1 MPSYAYRAYTEAGQR
16 RDGRIEAEGTSA
28 AEQPLGLE
36 GLKIVE
42 LNPAPPRKTM
52 ADYFPSLYQI
62 SRADIILFTRQLAT
76 FVGAGVP
83 MSRALGTIAQE
94 TASPLFKRVIL
105 AVLDDL
111 ERGQNVSEALAKH
124 LRVIPALYSDL
135 VRVAELTG
143 NLEATLTEL
152 AGYLRRDLNTA
163 RRVQAAMIYPAVI
176 LVVATGVVIILVF
189 FALPAFVRIFAE
201 FRVELPLSTRILI
214 GIVNFTRQWALI
226 IAAVIITIAGAM
238 VLALRT
244 SRGIYAKDQLSIK
257 APILGPIVLSAVLN
271 RFARTLAMVLKAG
284 VPGPAG
290 TPKRPVRRGLTL
302 RESTAAMPSLAVI
315 VPPVLRAFPAP
326 TLAPPRHQQETTL
339 DRMTPSDAEYIKSQP
354 YLAAANYAHLSLGG
368 YSFSTQVLHYN
379 KNLNPN
385 FAAGNADTGLQE
397 IGRASCRERV

>member
-1 MPSYAYRAYTEAGQR
+1 MPSYAYLAYTEAGQR
-16 RDGRIEAEGTSA
+16 REGRIDAEGTSA
-28 AEQPLGLE
+28 AEQALWLE

-111 ERGQNVSEALAKH
+111 ERGQNLSEALVKH
-124 LRVIPALYSDL
+124 PKVFPTLYVDL

-152 AGYLRRDLNTA
+152 AGYLRRDLNTV
-163 RRVQAAMIYPAVI
+163 RRVQAALIYPAVI

-189 FALPAFVRIFAE
+189 FALPAFTRIFAE

-214 GIVNFTRQWALI
+214 GIVDFTRRWGLVIGAVVV
-226 IAAVIITIAGAM
+226 AAAGGI

-244 SRGIYAKDQLSIK
+244 ARGVYVKDQLSIRV
-257 APILGPIVLSAVLN
+257 PILGPIVLSAVLN

-284 VPGPAG
+284 VPLGQTFEAVIASTG
-290 TPKRPVRRGLTL
+290 NRVFQRGLTTVKEQMTSGEGFAGPL
-302 RESTAAMPSLAVI
+302 IRTHLF
-315 VPPVLRAFPAP
+315 PPMLTQMVRVGE
-326 TLAPPRHQQETTL
+326 ETGTL
-339 DRMTPSDAEYIKSQP
+339 DTYLEQAAEFYEEELEYRIRAMT
-354 YLAAANYAHLSLGG
+354 SLIEPVMTVAVGIMVG
-368 YSFSTQVLHYN
+368 FIAVSLISAMY
-379 KNLNPN
+379 
-385 FAAGNADTGLQE
+385 GLV
-397 IGRASCRERV
+397 GALK